1 VQRLNIPLDLVRP
14 LGPVA
19 PVGPEGPLG
28 PVGPVAPEG
37 PLGPVA
43 PAVGPVS
50 AILILQDGQPIPISC
65 TFFIKHVV

>member
-1 VQRLNIPLDLVRP
+1 MQRLNIPLDLVRP

-19 PVGPEGPLG
+19 PVGPVGPVGPLG
-28 PVGPVAPEG
+28 PV
-37 PLGPVA
+37 GPVA